1 MAPRNDRPGV
11 DLVALAMYTTAMSFA
26 VRWCNPGAENLKD
39 LAKEIAHDQ
48 LNAIINAMYTVSA
61 LDNSTPH
68 NAIQFYKNVKKKIDK
83 L

>member
-11 DLVALAMYTTAMSFA
+11 DLLALEMYTSAMSFA
-26 VRWCNPGAENLKD
+26 ARWCNPGAENLKD
-39 LAKEIAHDQ
+39 LAKEIAHDK

-61 LDNSTPH
+61 IDKVTPH
-68 NAIQFYKNVKKKIDK
+68 HTIQFYRNVKKKIDK